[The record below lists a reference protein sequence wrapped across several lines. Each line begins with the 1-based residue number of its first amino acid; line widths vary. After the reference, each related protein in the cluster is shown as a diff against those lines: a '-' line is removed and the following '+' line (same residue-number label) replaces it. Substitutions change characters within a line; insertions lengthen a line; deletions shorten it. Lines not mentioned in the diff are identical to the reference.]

1 MKPRSAEEMVRDNLI
16 VKHFAGSR
24 AYGTNLPTSDVDIRG
39 IFLADDLY
47 YRSPW
52 LNVEEYA
59 DPQDEDT
66 KYYELSKFMK
76 LLSEQNPNIVESLW
90 VDGDDILKDSDAYW
104 VLRTVR
110 EKLISSKVAFTYSGY
125 AHEQLKRIKGHSRWL
140 NNPKPVKAPS
150 EIEFISLVQDFT
162 PEKVLKYGKKEM
174 EIDRLDHR
182 LIPYGGNIFGM
193 YRMRGSSL
201 FDDNGEIVFY
211 SNEDRPNEMP
221 LRIIKL
227 NVEEYERA
235 KTDHKNYWNWKNN
248 RNKNR
253 SELEEKFG
261 YDTKHAMHLIRL
273 LRTGYEILD
282 TCQVNVKRP
291 DSAELLDVR
300 NGKYTY
306 EEIISESEMLQEK
319 IRERYRTT
327 DLPKTIN
334 IKEATKVLLTIQDM
348 MWGE

>member
-16 VKHFAGSR
+16 VKHFAGSM
-24 AYGTNLPTSDVDIRG
+24 AYGTNLPTSDTDIRG
-39 IFLADDLY
+39 IFLADSLY

-52 LNVEEYA
+52 LNVEEYTA
-59 DPQDEDT
+59 PQDEDT

-76 LLSEQNPNIVESLW
+76 LLSDQNPNIVESLW
-90 VDGDDILKDSDAYW
+90 VHPSDIIRSTPAYEL
-104 VLRTVR
+104 LRGNR
-110 EKLISSKVAFTYSGY
+110 DKLLSSKVAFTYSGY

-162 PEKVLKYGKKEM
+162 PEKVLKYGRKEM
-174 EIDRLDHR
+174 EMDRLDHR
-182 LIPYGGNIFGM
+182 LVPYGGNLFGM

-201 FDDNGEIVFY
+201 FDDNGEIVSY
-211 SNEDRPNEMP
+211 SHEDRPNEMP

-227 NVEEYERA
+227 NLEEFERA
-235 KTDHKNYWNWKNN
+235 KTDHTNYWNWKNN
-248 RNKNR
+248 RNKGR

-282 TCQVNVKRP
+282 TGQIHVKRP
-291 DSAELLDVR
+291 DAAELLEIR
-300 NGKYTY
+300 SGKYTY
-306 EEIISESEMLQEK
+306 DELLSYAELLENEIK
-319 IRERYRTT
+319 KRYKTT
-327 DLPKTIN
+327 GLPKSVD
-334 IKEATKVLLTIQDM
+334 IKFATKLVLVVQDIV
-348 MWGE
+348 WSK